1 LACRLNPRHTGALA
15 PSDALRAPNFSSAA
29 LASNCVEHRN
39 CGRFCLQQ
47 PASNPTQEEYPA
59 VMLATAPDM
68 NGEIDL
74 LLRAR
79 SFTNQR
85 FDLTQG
91 KHYHLMPSKLVEVGD
106 NLTWRGSKS

>member
-1 LACRLNPRHTGALA
+1 M
-15 PSDALRAPNFSSAA
+15 
-29 LASNCVEHRN
+29 
-39 CGRFCLQQ
+39 
-47 PASNPTQEEYPA
+47 
-59 VMLATAPDM
+59 MLATAPDM